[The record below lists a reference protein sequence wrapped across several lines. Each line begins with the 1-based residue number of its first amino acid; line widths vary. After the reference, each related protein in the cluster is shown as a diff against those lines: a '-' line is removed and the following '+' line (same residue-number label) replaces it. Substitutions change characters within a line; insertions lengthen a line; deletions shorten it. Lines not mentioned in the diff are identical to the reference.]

1 MHGFS
6 TKENVCEDGDEV
18 GDVVDC
24 SAVQVSI
31 IGDFRLMFLV
41 VVGSGGVRTQ
51 QNSSSS

>member
-6 TKENVCEDGDEV
+6 TKEDVRKDGDEV

-31 IGDFRLMFLV
+31 IGDFRLMY
-41 VVGSGGVRTQ
+41 
-51 QNSSSS
+51 